1 MESTSL
7 KAIMLSFLKLRG
19 LQLGRILSE
28 VGFIRILLLLVF
40 CLHVLAL
47 IPKFFFYT
55 PWLAGATVILAINA
69 LHHSRKDRPFLERYF
84 VPYARHIMLVEYQLL
99 ALPATAL
106 LIYANQLWCTLI
118 FVTVLSAMPYFNLS
132 IKKIRGS
139 VKRIYFLPSTA
150 FEWKAGLRSNYI
162 SIPLLLLLGV
172 FFGKLIFMPLLVIF
186 LLTIILASFNNYC
199 EASLMV
205 EAFNRSPI
213 NFLNRKLL
221 TQLIFM
227 LILFLPINLSFML
240 FHAPYWYVLLA
251 VNVIGL
257 MIQALSICLK
267 YAMYIPGEALKRN
280 NLLLGLAI
288 ACFFIV
294 FLAPVPL
301 VLLVIYYRKAVNNLK
316 PYCYAGNK

>member
-1 MESTSL
+1 MESTRL
-7 KAIMLSFLKLRG
+7 TAITGSFLKLRA
-19 LQLGRILSE
+19 LQLGRILRD
-28 VGFIRILLLLVF
+28 VGFIRVLLLLFF
-40 CLHVLAL
+40 CLHITVI
-47 IPKFFFYT
+47 IPKFFFYA
-55 PWLAGATVILAINA
+55 PWPAAATVILAMGS
-69 LHHSRKDRPFLERYF
+69 LHHNRKDRFFLERHF
-84 VPYARHIMLVEYQLL
+84 NRYAKRIMLVEYQLL
-99 ALPATAL
+99 ALPATVL
-106 LIYANQLWCTLI
+106 LIYANQPLCALF
-118 FVTVLSAMPYFNLS
+118 FVIALSTVPYINLS
-132 IKKIRGS
+132 IRKFRGS
-139 VKRIYFLPSTA
+139 IKRMYFLPSTA
-150 FEWKAGLRSNYI
+150 FELKAGLRNNYI

-221 TQLIFM
+221 TQLISM
-227 LILFLPINLSFML
+227 LILFTPINLSFML

-257 MIQALSICLK
+257 IIQALSICLK
-267 YAMYIPGEALKRN
+267 YAMYIPGEALKKN

-301 VLLVIYYRKAVNNLK
+301 VMLVIYYRKAVNNLK
-316 PYCYAGNK
+316 TYCYAGNQ